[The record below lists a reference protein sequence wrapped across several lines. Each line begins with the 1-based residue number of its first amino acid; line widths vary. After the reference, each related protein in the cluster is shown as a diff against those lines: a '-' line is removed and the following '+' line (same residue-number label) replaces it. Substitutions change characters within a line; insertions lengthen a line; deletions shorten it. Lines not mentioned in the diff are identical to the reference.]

1 MVDVPVLSIYI
12 FPVGHGQVLDRSG
25 SAPRHTFL
33 RLFIQDRSRSGW
45 ADIQAVTHAGRLLWR
60 DCKIDKRLRSLE
72 MLCSLADVQPYVAAQ
87 SALLGDHIRAG
98 QTLLRQLGRAPWR
111 ERACP

>member
-45 ADIQAVTHAGRLLWR
+45 ADIQAVTHADRLLWR
-60 DCKIDKRLRSLE
+60 DCKIDNRLRSLA
-72 MLCSLADVQPYVAAQ
+72 MLCPIADVKPYVAAQ
-87 SALLGDHIRAG
+87 SALLGDHIRHGHTIARPG
-98 QTLLRQLGRAPWR
+98 PRRR
-111 ERACP
+111 R